1 MVTPVDRIALA
12 AWEGLFRAQVTLM
25 RGFTASPV
33 WAGRSTREYDV
44 LFRLSGSPEGL
55 RQVELAEGLLIS
67 QPSLSR
73 MLERLCGDGLV
84 ERTPDPA
91 DGRSSVH
98 RLTARGRELQ
108 REIGLAHARDVTAA
122 LTGALTPAEIT
133 ALGDIT
139 DKLIAAAER
148 R

>member
-1 MVTPVDRIALA
+1 MVAPIDRAALT
-12 AWEGLFRAQVTLM
+12 AWESLFRAQVTLM
-25 RGFTASPV
+25 GGFTASPV

-44 LFRLSGSPEGL
+44 LYRLSGSPDGL
-55 RQVELAEGLLIS
+55 RQVELAGGLLIS

-98 RLTARGRELQ
+98 RLTSAGRELQ
-108 REIGLAHARDVTAA
+108 REIGRAHARDVTAA
-122 LTGALTPAEIT
+122 MTGALTEDELTTLT
-133 ALGDIT
+133 ALT
-139 DKLIAAAER
+139 QKLIHTRASR
-148 R
+148 